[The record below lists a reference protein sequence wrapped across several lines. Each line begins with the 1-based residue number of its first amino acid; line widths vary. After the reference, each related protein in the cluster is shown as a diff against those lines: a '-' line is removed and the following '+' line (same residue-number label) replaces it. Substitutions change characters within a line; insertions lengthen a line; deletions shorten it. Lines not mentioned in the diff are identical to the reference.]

1 VLGVR
6 GFIIMQITVV
16 NATDER
22 HHKGAVEIVRT
33 RTCCDVTDAI
43 FYIFSIFFSKSLL
56 VLRIRTSRTQR
67 NALTTGNIFDF
78 LSLSPSLSHLPPS
91 PISLSASPDVVVV
104 VFCAYFDRGFFDLI
118 PVCPRSLLL

>member
-1 VLGVR
+1 MG
-6 GFIIMQITVV
+6 IIMQITVV

-78 LSLSPSLSHLPPS
+78 LSLPSPSLPL
-91 PISLSASPDVVVV
+91 SLSASPDVVVV
-104 VFCAYFDRGFFDLI
+104 VVFCAYCAYFHRGFSI
-118 PVCPRSLLL
+118 

>member
-1 VLGVR
+1 MG
-6 GFIIMQITVV
+6 IIMQITVV

-33 RTCCDVTDAI
+33 RTCCAVTDAI

-56 VLRIRTSRTQR
+56 VLRIRTSRTRR

-78 LSLSPSLSHLPPS
+78 LSLPSPSLPLF
-91 PISLSASPDVVVV
+91 LSASPDVVVV
-104 VFCAYFDRGFFDLI
+104 VVFCAYF
-118 PVCPRSLLL
+118 